1 MPYVGRGLDRG
12 NYLKLDNISSSFNN
26 TLTTFNLTAG
36 NQAFFPGSAFSILVV
51 LAGVVQEPEAAY
63 SINQSQ
69 IIFASAPL
77 AGDQFFCISL
87 GVPLGI
93 NVPGNGTVDGA
104 QLAKPFNYD
113 GYFYLDDA
121 NNRVGVGTATPQ
133 KPLHVIGEGQFD
145 SVRILG
151 DLTIDG
157 TTTTLDTVV
166 TEVDKLEVGANN
178 STVGV
183 AITQS
188 GSGDILN
195 LYDGSTEVFSVADG
209 GDVSIV
215 DKIIHTG
222 DTNTAIR
229 FPADD
234 TVTVETGGT
243 ERLRVTSAGN
253 VGIGTADPQRKLSIK
268 DSGNTF
274 ISIENLSNVTSG
286 LIGAN
291 SSGLTLIS
299 RDTQGGSTAKPI
311 QFITGSTEKVRISS
325 TGLVGIG
332 TADPQSQFEVFG
344 SSPVVRSKN
353 TTNQTYTE
361 ISNDGTDGYVDWSSG
376 DLVFR
381 SASNTER
388 LRIKTGG
395 NIGIGTDNPS
405 KKLDVNGDIRA
416 VGTTP
421 QLIVGDTFSN
431 TRFIFGYDQSRAGHN
446 LGSKILADGLNI
458 GYYTRL
464 DQNGSHIFYTNNSGS
479 DAERLRIKSD
489 GSVGIGT
496 DNPQGIFHIES
507 TAPQI
512 RLEDSDHVAHAL
524 INAEGGNLRFDTDNG
539 NEEANSVTSFRI
551 DGSEKL
557 RITSAGLVGIKNTSP
572 NNTLT
577 VGDGVQT
584 SYAPST
590 AGNYLE
596 IARTSGADAGLL
608 INKNTGQWLVG
619 IDNSDGAN
627 APLRFEYG
635 AAGSAHPGFGAGT
648 LGMIIKHDG
657 KVGINEA
664 TPDSKLDI
672 LYSSSTNPATENL
685 IHLRTDP
692 GAGYVTRGL
701 FVKIGRDGPY
711 DNSGAHYDIVG
722 SAGNSGFHAFEVQ
735 GDEKLRITKDGKIG
749 VNDATPSVSLD
760 LASNTDAVSLPTG
773 TTAQRPSGT
782 DAYIRKNST
791 NNALEFYNGT
801 NWVEIITDYF
811 PTGSTTLG

>member
-104 QLAKPFNYD
+104 QLARPFNYD

-133 KPLHVIGEGQFD
+133 KPLHVVGEGQFD

-243 ERLRVTSAGN
+243 ERLRIDSNGR
-253 VGIGTADPQRKLSIK
+253 VGINSTSPGSLLDVVGAGGIK
-268 DSGNTF
+268 ITNPGGIAHYYLNNGNSQWDIQSDNTTQ
-274 ISIENLSNVTSG
+274 S
-286 LIGAN
+286 LIVEK
-291 SSGLTLIS
+291 
-299 RDTQGGSTAKPI
+299 GSLEY
-311 QFITGSTEKVRISS
+311 FRISS

-376 DLVFR
+376 GLIFR
-381 SASNTER
+381 GASNAERLRITDNGSTIIGGTTPATVGTTQLTLRSNGQVGLSLLCGAIQNSTIYMGGVADGYSSGDSGYSDGAISYNNSSNHMQFNTAGTER
-388 LRIKTGG
+388 LRIDSDGYARLTTANARLEWTASSGSNPFIRSIGSGQQELEFNTGG
-395 NIGIGTDNPS
+395 N
-405 KKLDVNGDIRA
+405 
-416 VGTTP
+416 
-421 QLIVGDTFSN
+421 
-431 TRFIFGYDQSRAGHN
+431 
-446 LGSKILADGLNI
+446 
-458 GYYTRL
+458 
-464 DQNGSHIFYTNNSGS
+464 
-479 DAERLRIKSD
+479 ERLRITSD
-489 GSVGIGT
+489 GKI
-496 DNPQGIFHIES
+496 
-507 TAPQI
+507 
-512 RLEDSDHVAHAL
+512 
-524 INAEGGNLRFDTDNG
+524 
-539 NEEANSVTSFRI
+539 
-551 DGSEKL
+551 
-557 RITSAGLVGIKNTSP
+557 
-572 NNTLT
+572 
-577 VGDGVQT
+577 
-584 SYAPST
+584 
-590 AGNYLE
+590 
-596 IARTSGADAGLL
+596 
-608 INKNTGQWLVG
+608 
-619 IDNSDGAN
+619 
-627 APLRFEYG
+627 
-635 AAGSAHPGFGAGT
+635 
-648 LGMIIKHDG
+648 
-657 KVGINEA
+657 GINEA
-664 TPDSKLDI
+664 TP
-672 LYSSSTNPATENL
+672 A
-685 IHLRTDP
+685 
-692 GAGYVTRGL
+692 
-701 FVKIGRDGPY
+701 
-711 DNSGAHYDIVG
+711 
-722 SAGNSGFHAFEVQ
+722 
-735 GDEKLRITKDGKIG
+735 
-749 VNDATPSVSLD
+749 VSLD
-760 LASNTDAVSLPTG
+760 LANNTDALSLPTG